1 MWMLCDLPGIKDI
14 PNLPH
19 SSLMSSR
26 MSSYSS
32 SSFSSSADTTCQI
45 TPNRLIESAPDTT
58 TNSQFGSSSDRCFHV
73 RYTQYCRLTCVKAT
87 TFVGVSSVLERPL
100 PMPGSMLAI
109 KPGGMPDII
118 PKPPRATALA
128 PLACNANF
136 CIPQSLL
143 LIRQP
148 SEGVNVSK
156 EKKQNKEAENS
167 QNKLSRSRIQWL
179 HVSKYIPKLRMAWK
193 RKSYR
198 IPGLL
203 YDAVPVPTHLL
214 DQALAVHCYQRQP
227 TDKFQ
232 SFDPAVELFDDCAF
246 EPSTADVQSLW
257 LYSTISQSNKKK
269 ISSEKFSIFRN

>member
-1 MWMLCDLPGIKDI
+1 
-14 PNLPH
+14 
-19 SSLMSSR
+19 
-26 MSSYSS
+26 
-32 SSFSSSADTTCQI
+32 
-45 TPNRLIESAPDTT
+45 
-58 TNSQFGSSSDRCFHV
+58 
-73 RYTQYCRLTCVKAT
+73 
-87 TFVGVSSVLERPL
+87 
-100 PMPGSMLAI
+100 
-109 KPGGMPDII
+109 
-118 PKPPRATALA
+118 
-128 PLACNANF
+128 
-136 CIPQSLL
+136 
-143 LIRQP
+143 
-148 SEGVNVSK
+148 VNVSK